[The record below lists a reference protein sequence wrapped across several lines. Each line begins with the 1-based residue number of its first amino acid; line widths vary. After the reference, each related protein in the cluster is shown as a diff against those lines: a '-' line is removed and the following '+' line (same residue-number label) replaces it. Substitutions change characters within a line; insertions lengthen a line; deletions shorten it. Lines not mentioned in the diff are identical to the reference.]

1 MCILHKEPLFQL
13 TAFHQNWYNKE
24 RKLSYRIGLKRMIK
38 SMTGYG
44 RAQQTV
50 QGMDVTIEIK
60 SVNHRYYEFSSRITR
75 GYGFL
80 EDNIKSYLQS
90 RVCRGKID
98 VFVEIQ
104 TVDSSCAEV
113 IVNDSL
119 ASGYVNALQQ
129 IAKKYH
135 LKDDVSASV
144 IARYPDVLSIH
155 RAPENEDAVWA
166 AIRPV
171 LREAADHFV
180 AMREAEGARLRAD
193 VESRMKVLLE
203 NVEEIEKRSPQT
215 VAEYKDRLVTH
226 IRELIGEAPLDEQRV
241 LTEAA
246 IFADRIAVAEETVRL
261 RSHFAEMT
269 QMLESGTGIG
279 RKLDFVVQELNRE
292 ANTIGSKAQDAAIA
306 HKVID
311 MKAEIEKIREQIQ
324 NIE

>member
-1 MCILHKEPLFQL
+1 
-13 TAFHQNWYNKE
+13 
-24 RKLSYRIGLKRMIK
+24 
-38 SMTGYG
+38 MTGYG

-80 EDNIKSYLQS
+80 EDNIKSYLQG

-104 TVDSSCAEV
+104 TVDSSSAEV
-113 IVNDSL
+113 MVNESL
-119 ASGYVNALQQ
+119 ASGYVQALRR
-129 IAKKYH
+129 IAEQYG
-135 LKDDVSASV
+135 LKDDLSASV

-155 RAPENEDAVWA
+155 RAPENEDAVWEA
-166 AIRPV
+166 VRPV
-171 LREAADHFV
+171 LREAADHFI

-193 VESRMKVLLE
+193 VESRMKVLLG
-203 NVEEIEKRSPQT
+203 NVEAIEKRSPQT
-215 VAEYKDRLVTH
+215 VAEYKERLITH
-226 IRELIGEAPLDEQRV
+226 IHELIGEAPLDEQRI

-269 QMLESGTGIG
+269 QMLESGTGVG

-292 ANTIGSKAQDAAIA
+292 ANTIG
-306 HKVID
+306 
-311 MKAEIEKIREQIQ
+311 
-324 NIE
+324 

>member
-1 MCILHKEPLFQL
+1 
-13 TAFHQNWYNKE
+13 
-24 RKLSYRIGLKRMIK
+24 
-38 SMTGYG
+38 MTGYG

-80 EDNIKSYLQS
+80 EDNIKTYLQG

-104 TVDSSCAEV
+104 TVDSSSADV
-113 IVNDSL
+113 MVNESL
-119 ASGYVNALQQ
+119 ASGYVQALRK
-129 IAKKYH
+129 IAEQYG
-135 LKDDVSASV
+135 LKDDLSASV
-144 IARYPDVLSIH
+144 IARYPDVLMIH

-166 AIRPV
+166 AVRPV
-171 LREAADHFV
+171 LREAVDHFI

-193 VESRMKVLLE
+193 VESRMKVLLG
-203 NVEEIEKRSPQT
+203 NVEEIEKRSPKT
-215 VAEYKDRLVTH
+215 VVEYKERLVTH
-226 IRELIGEAPLDEQRV
+226 IHELIGEAPLDEQRI

-269 QMLESGTGIG
+269 QMLESGTGVG

-292 ANTIGSKAQDAAIA
+292 ANTIGSKAQDASIA
-306 HKVID
+306 HMVIE

>member
-1 MCILHKEPLFQL
+1 M
-13 TAFHQNWYNKE
+13 
-24 RKLSYRIGLKRMIK
+24 KRMIK

-80 EDNIKSYLQS
+80 EDNIKSYLQG

-104 TVDSSCAEV
+104 TIDSTCVDV
-113 IVNDSL
+113 TVNESL
-119 ASGYVNALQQ
+119 ASGYVKALRQ
-129 IAKKYH
+129 IAEKYN
-135 LKDDVSASV
+135 LKDDLSASV
-144 IARYPDVLSIH
+144 IARYPDVLAIH
-155 RAPENEDAVWA
+155 RAPENEDAIWA
-166 AIRPV
+166 AVRPV

-193 VESRMKVLLE
+193 VESRMKMLLG

-215 VAEYKDRLVTH
+215 VVEYKNRLIAH
-226 IRELIGEAPLDEQRV
+226 IRELIGEAPLDEQRI

-306 HKVID
+306 HRVID

>member
-1 MCILHKEPLFQL
+1 
-13 TAFHQNWYNKE
+13 
-24 RKLSYRIGLKRMIK
+24 MIK

-80 EDNIKSYLQS
+80 EDNIKTYLQG

-104 TVDSSCAEV
+104 TVDSSSADV
-113 IVNDSL
+113 MVNESL
-119 ASGYVNALQQ
+119 ASGYVQALRK
-129 IAKKYH
+129 IAEQYG
-135 LKDDVSASV
+135 LKDDLSASV
-144 IARYPDVLSIH
+144 IARYPDVLMIH

-166 AIRPV
+166 AVRPV
-171 LREAADHFV
+171 LREAVDHFI

-193 VESRMKVLLE
+193 VESRMKVLLG
-203 NVEEIEKRSPQT
+203 NVEEIEKRSPKT
-215 VAEYKDRLVTH
+215 VVEYKERLVTH
-226 IRELIGEAPLDEQRV
+226 IHELIGEAPLDEQRI

-269 QMLESGTGIG
+269 QMLESGTGVG

-292 ANTIGSKAQDAAIA
+292 ANTIGSKAQDASIA
-306 HKVID
+306 HMVIE

>member
-1 MCILHKEPLFQL
+1 
-13 TAFHQNWYNKE
+13 
-24 RKLSYRIGLKRMIK
+24 
-38 SMTGYG
+38 MTGYG

-80 EDNIKSYLQS
+80 EDNIKSYLQG

-104 TVDSSCAEV
+104 TVDSSSAEV
-113 IVNDSL
+113 MVNESL
-119 ASGYVNALQQ
+119 ASGYVQALRR
-129 IAKKYH
+129 IAEQYG
-135 LKDDVSASV
+135 LKDDLSASV

-155 RAPENEDAVWA
+155 RAPENEDAVWEA
-166 AIRPV
+166 VRPV
-171 LREAADHFV
+171 LREAADHFI

-193 VESRMKVLLE
+193 VESRMKVLLG
-203 NVEEIEKRSPQT
+203 NVEAIEKRSPQT
-215 VAEYKDRLVTH
+215 VAEYKERLITH
-226 IRELIGEAPLDEQRV
+226 IHELIGEAPLDEQRI

-269 QMLESGTGIG
+269 QMLESGTGVG

-292 ANTIGSKAQDAAIA
+292 ANTIGSKAQDASIA
-306 HKVID
+306 HMVID